1 MLRESCQSC
10 VQGRQAAR
18 KAAIGKAE
26 LTSELLQI
34 GVRQSLLDLQSI
46 LLTVQLLP
54 KLGAPLLSTLLARPQ
69 LLGLHLLALV
79 GQVPRA
85 GAPLRPGVLGLLLDA
100 AFNRQGQQYLY
111 NREACVL
118 CVLLLVV
125 KMYMLTESSGC
136 RRQVDRSMTC
146 CGWRPQQ

>member
-1 MLRESCQSC
+1 M
-10 VQGRQAAR
+10 QGISGQT
-18 KAAIGKAE
+18 K
-26 LTSELLQI
+26 LTSELLQV

-85 GAPLRPGVLGLLLDA
+85 RAPLRPGVLGLLLYA

-118 CVLLLVV
+118 CMLSLMV
-125 KMYMLTESSGC
+125 KMYMSTKSSAC
-136 RRQVDRSMTC
+136 RRKKDNSMTC
-146 CGWRPQQ
+146 CGWQPQR

>member
-1 MLRESCQSC
+1 M
-10 VQGRQAAR
+10 
-18 KAAIGKAE
+18 
-26 LTSELLQI
+26 
-34 GVRQSLLDLQSI
+34 
-46 LLTVQLLP
+46 QLLP

-85 GAPLRPGVLGLLLDA
+85 RAPLRPGVLGLLLYA

-118 CVLLLVV
+118 CMLSLMV
-125 KMYMLTESSGC
+125 KVYMSTESLAC

-146 CGWRPQQ
+146 RDWRPQQERRIFVMTCLHDQQQF